1 MFIAPEKANTTAIVG
16 ATAALLLCSTVL
28 VHANDTFTLAVLPD
42 TQNYVDDLLTYSHFT
57 AQTQWIAD
65 HIQLESN
72 PRNIQFVS
80 HLGDVVSHAN
90 DPNQWLR
97 ADAAMDTLDNVVK
110 YSVLPGNHDY
120 EATNFKNTG
129 TSSYLAHFGPQRFES
144 YSWFGG
150 ADESGN
156 NTYQL
161 FSAGGYDFLHLSLE
175 WRPSENLPIRD
186 VAPLEWA
193 QSVLDAHQNI
203 PVILST
209 HAYLAEEPFGR
220 FGLAQDLWDQFI
232 RSNDQVFLV
241 LNGHYHV
248 GGGENHQV
256 SLNDYGRPVF
266 EVLQNYQ
273 DYYFGWMR
281 LINFDFP
288 NDRLSF
294 ETYSPVL
301 DSYQTETVE
310 QVGSHASQFELE
322 IEFDAR
328 LNPVVTD
335 GDFDENGFVDGL
347 DFLRWQRHPLDVS
360 QSPAELAIWQTNY
373 GNHAALH
380 PWSNAVPEPS
390 SLVMAFMITMLV
402 VLRARQGSEF

>member
-1 MFIAPEKANTTAIVG
+1 MLNTTLIAGVIVIPF
-16 ATAALLLCSTVL
+16 LPPIVQ
-28 VHANDTFTLAVLPD
+28 VQANEPFTLAVLPD

-65 HIQLESN
+65 QIELESN

-97 ADAAMDTLDNVVK
+97 ADAAMDTLNNLVK

-120 EATNFKNTG
+120 EATNLKNSG

-161 FSAGGYDFLHLSLE
+161 FSAGGYDFLHLALE
-175 WRPSENLPIRD
+175 WRPSENLPVRD

-193 QSVLDAHQNI
+193 QAVLDAHRNI

-232 RSNDQVFLV
+232 KTNDQVFLV

-281 LINFDFP
+281 LVNFDFP

-301 DSYQTETVE
+301 DSYQTDTVE
-310 QVGSHASQFELE
+310 QVGSRASQFDLE
-322 IEFDAR
+322 IDFDAR
-328 LNPVVTD
+328 LTPVVTD
-335 GDFDENGFVDGL
+335 GDFDENGLVDGL
-347 DFLRWQRHPLDVS
+347 DFLSWQRNPQDVL
-360 QSPAELAIWQTNY
+360 QSSAELAIWEANY
-373 GNHAALH
+373 GNSTALH
-380 PWSNAVPEPS
+380 SSSASVPEPA
-390 SLVMAFMITMLV
+390 SLVAACSLTILV
-402 VLRARQGSEF
+402 VLRARPDSDRK